1 VKLFLDLNMMLF
13 VSINLGSINVSF
25 FRDTDG
31 IGLSNSDILI
41 MDQNNSSYLLR
52 PIPSR
57 SRADKPEGMGNLKYW

>member
-1 VKLFLDLNMMLF
+1 MMIF
-13 VSINLGSINVSF
+13 VSKNLGSINVSF
-25 FRDTDG
+25 FKDTDG

-57 SRADKPEGMGNLKYW
+57 SRTEDPEGIKIHKL